1 MTLGELRAFF
11 VSIKQYEPE
20 DLNEL
25 LDFAQQ
31 YYVNGKIDLSQ
42 YRNLIRE
49 LEAIGAK
56 KPDYILE
63 EFVQRNAY

>member
-1 MTLGELRAFF
+1 MSL
-11 VSIKQYEPE
+11 KQYEPE
-20 DLNEL
+20 DTNEL

-31 YYVNGKIDLSQ
+31 RYLQGEICVLQ

-56 KPDYILE
+56 KPDYIVDGL
-63 EFVQRNAY
+63 VQRNA